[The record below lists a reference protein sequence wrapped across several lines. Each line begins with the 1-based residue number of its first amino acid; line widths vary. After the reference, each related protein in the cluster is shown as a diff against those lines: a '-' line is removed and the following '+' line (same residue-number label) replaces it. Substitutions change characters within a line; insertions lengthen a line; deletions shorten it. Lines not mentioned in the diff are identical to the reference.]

1 MDLCRVPLSSP
12 KKGMIE
18 FTLGVIVRHAWCV
31 QGHRLNN
38 WHHTSPSQLWAEWAV
53 NSRRKVVRMSNPA
66 FVSDTLGTAASDHS
80 VQKPWAADT
89 EARQETDTHPVTSKE
104 QGPHV
109 LGAAVKHTG
118 WRNKVPRAV
127 SFSRMGWLQALC
139 LLLGCSGLDKE
150 RAVRS
155 VALTE
160 FLLLRRK
167 HREWGRMVPPA
178 LCLALP
184 VKAAICTLK
193 SNKSK
198 YKFWHVLICV
208 FH

>member
-1 MDLCRVPLSSP
+1 MHDACKVTDLTTGITHPHLSSVQNEQRIP
-12 KKGMIE
+12 GEKLSGCQTPPLFLIRWGLQPQTTVCRHHGLLILKPGMKQ
-18 FTLGVIVRHAWCV
+18 TLTQSLAKHKA
-31 QGHRLNN
+31 
-38 WHHTSPSQLWAEWAV
+38 
-53 NSRRKVVRMSNPA
+53 
-66 FVSDTLGTAASDHS
+66 
-80 VQKPWAADT
+80 
-89 EARQETDTHPVTSKE
+89 
-104 QGPHV
+104 PHV

-118 WRNKVPRAV
+118 WRNRVPRAV
-127 SFSRMGWLQALC
+127 SFPRMGWLQALC
-139 LLLGCSGLDKE
+139 LLLGCSSLGKE

-160 FLLLRRK
+160 FLLLRKK

-178 LCLALP
+178 LCLALT

-198 YKFWHVLICV
+198 YKFWHVLTCV